1 MEEWLHFL
9 IKTFKQ
15 LICFPKYFKRWKN
28 IIKNSKLNKD
38 EVGILCPYQI
48 GDTYR
53 LCSLSESFIKKNPRW
68 SLALFVKPS
77 HKNVPEMFS
86 KGIKRVVTAD
96 MPGSAFLQATKLFYR
111 WNHRIMPGKLLV
123 GDPYFLGKGKL
134 FKKFGSG
141 KITTLSIY
149 KEMLGLSQKTKPSKP
164 QICSKDIKTARE
176 IFKRNNFVR
185 GKTVIIAPEA
195 SSISEMPHDFWQKV
209 VDECQKKQLKVIVN
223 GNKYTLK
230 GATNLKFSLK
240 EAIPILELA
249 GYFVSIR
256 SGLCD
261 LVASANCRKFIIY
274 PDIKFARGT
283 FISCFSLK
291 QTGTL
296 KMKPPCLWKSG
307 VSLDNARLRREASFL
322 PASSQSASWRKR
334 RGICRSEINEYLHKK
349 GDNYLGLV
357 EKICLDIQK

>member
-1 MEEWLHFL
+1 MEKWLHFL

-15 LICFPKYFKRWKN
+15 LTGFPQDFKRWKN

-53 LCSLSESFIKKNPRW
+53 LCSLSESFIKKNPKW
-68 SLALFVKPS
+68 SLVLFVKPT
-77 HKNVPEMFS
+77 HKDVLEMFS
-86 KGIKRVVTAD
+86 RCIKRVVTAE
-96 MPGSAFLQATKLFYR
+96 MPGSTFLQMTKLFYR
-111 WNHRIMPGKLLV
+111 WSYKIMPGKLFV
-123 GDPYFLGKGKL
+123 GDPYFLGKGKF
-134 FKKFGSG
+134 FKKFGSR
-141 KITTLSIY
+141 KITTLTTY
-149 KEMLGLSQKTKPSKP
+149 KEMLGLSQETKPSKP
-164 QICSKDIKTARE
+164 QISSKDIKTAEE

-195 SSISEMPHDFWQKV
+195 SSINEMPHNFWQKV

-230 GATNLKFSLK
+230 GAINLKFSLK
-240 EAIPILELA
+240 EAIPILEFA

-261 LVASANCRKFIIY
+261 LAASANCRKFIIY
-274 PDIKFARGT
+274 PDIKVARGT

-291 QTGTL
+291 QMGAL
-296 KMKPPCLWKSG
+296 KI
-307 VSLDNARLRREASFL
+307 D
-322 PASSQSASWRKR
+322 
-334 RGICRSEINEYLHKK
+334 EYLHKK
-349 GDNYLGLV
+349 GDNYLRLV
-357 EKICLDIQK
+357 ERIFSDMQKPMSLTIDT